1 MNTLLPRW
9 GHSAT
14 TVVLPDG
21 TEEVILFGGSSA
33 DYQYSWNEFGSKNL
47 LRLVEATI
55 IFFGKVKMQLDDITS
70 CITTF

>member
-1 MNTLLPRW
+1 MHTQLPRW

-33 DYQYSWNEFGSKNL
+33 NYRYSWNELGSENF
-47 LRLVEATI
+47 LRLVEATT
-55 IFFGKVKMQLDDITS
+55 IFFGMM
-70 CITTF
+70 TTIHTNTLV